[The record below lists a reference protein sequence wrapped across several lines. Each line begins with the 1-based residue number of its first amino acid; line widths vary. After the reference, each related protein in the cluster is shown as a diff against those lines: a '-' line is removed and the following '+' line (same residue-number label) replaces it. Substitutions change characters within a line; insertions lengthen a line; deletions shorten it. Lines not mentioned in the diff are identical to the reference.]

1 MHSVHAFLR
10 QALWLSACIVPIP
23 AGAFAMQT
31 ANMLLV
37 SLLLFTALGTLVPFL
52 YFGAQRTG
60 YGAACGKLR
69 CAAHLE
75 CALSV
80 FAVMWFSVWAEAANG
95 SSLETGLGI
104 AGSAAAGAA
113 AMVVV
118 MVLIFAM
125 DALAMRVYGRLKE
138 MREGVRQW
146 LTLAFLTGWIPG
158 VLLLTAGIFAAAG
171 IGSTFLFVLFLAG
184 GMTWLLYLKVLLGM
198 MSFAFYLYFSLEGPR
213 FLRTIQVIFSAA
225 LWLLLLYAPL
235 VASVQIPGYGA
246 WRTWADPAYLSI
258 IPFLSDLWA
267 VGLACL
273 GGRKITRWIGDAAE

>member
-1 MHSVHAFLR
+1 MHSIHAFLR

-60 YGAACGKLR
+60 YGAAYGKLR

-95 SSLETGLGI
+95 SSLETGLGT

-113 AMVVV
+113 ARRWP
-118 MVLIFAM
+118 LWHAPRPTHT
-125 DALAMRVYGRLKE
+125 AP
-138 MREGVRQW
+138 
-146 LTLAFLTGWIPG
+146 TGWTPCSICCSRCTSRKFLPCSSG
-158 VLLLTAGIFAAAG
+158 QWSRNTA
-171 IGSTFLFVLFLAG
+171 
-184 GMTWLLYLKVLLGM
+184 
-198 MSFAFYLYFSLEGPR
+198 P
-213 FLRTIQVIFSAA
+213 
-225 LWLLLLYAPL
+225 PL
-235 VASVQIPGYGA
+235 P
-246 WRTWADPAYLSI
+246 
-258 IPFLSDLWA
+258 
-267 VGLACL
+267 
-273 GGRKITRWIGDAAE
+273 